1 MKSGYKLQ
9 KLSDVFTII
18 SGGTPKRNISSYWNG
33 VIPWISIQDFREDSR
48 FIKFTEE
55 SISEEG
61 LNNSSTNILEEKDII
76 ISARGTVGKVNILGT
91 TMAFNQSCY
100 GLRTK
105 ETIDYLFAYYSL
117 INSMRELKS
126 KSYGSVFSTITKRTF
141 DEVEIKVFDHS
152 YQLKISNLLGVL
164 DQKIETN
171 NAIIAN
177 LEAQA
182 QAIFK
187 SWFIDFEPF
196 QDGEFVESEL
206 GMIPEGWEVDKL
218 GNSILGK
225 LISSGIS
232 NFENEKVYLATSD
245 VTDSNITNYENKVTF
260 EDRPSRANMQPLKN
274 SVWFAKMKESRK
286 LIYVGNNDNFLINET
301 IFSTGFAGIESNEIG
316 INYLWT
322 YLLTEDFDNKKNL
335 LSNGTT
341 MQAINNANINRIK
354 ILIPE
359 EEVLEKFNELVKPM
373 YEIISI
379 YKNQNITL
387 AQLRD
392 TLLPKLMSGEIRV
405 GQEATEGLENIE
417 EIDVKE
423 NL

>member
-1 MKSGYKLQ
+1 MEFKEVFKVNDLIESVSETYSLSADEVVLINTSDILSGKVLNHQKVNNINLKGQFKKSFKKDDILYSEIRPKNSRYAYIDFEPIDYIASTKLMVLRRKNPKALQKYIYYFLTSNNTLEKLQ
-9 KLSDVFTII
+9 MLAESR
-18 SGGTPKRNISSYWNG
+18 SGTFPQITFNELGSLEMQVPTLNEQINIANFL
-33 VIPWISIQDFREDSR
+33 DN
-48 FIKFTEE
+48 
-55 SISEEG
+55 
-61 LNNSSTNILEEKDII
+61 LN
-76 ISARGTVGKVNILGT
+76 
-91 TMAFNQSCY
+91 
-100 GLRTK
+100 
-105 ETIDYLFAYYSL
+105 
-117 INSMRELKS
+117 
-126 KSYGSVFSTITKRTF
+126 
-141 DEVEIKVFDHS
+141 
-152 YQLKISNLLGVL
+152 LKIEV
-164 DQKIETN
+164 N
-171 NAIIAN
+171 NAIVAN

-196 QDGEFVESEL
+196 QDGEFVEREL
-206 GMIPEGWEVDKL
+206 GMIPEGWEVGKL
-218 GNSILGK
+218 GNSTLGK

-245 VTDSNITNYENKVTF
+245 VTDSNITNYQNKVTF

-286 LIYVGNNDNFLINET
+286 LIYVGNNNNFLINET

-405 GQEATEGLENIE
+405 GRESTETLENIE